1 MLFKQPG
8 FTITVAF
15 TLSIGIATSTTVF
28 SVINALLLKP
38 FPYEEP
44 DKLVSLFSSS
54 DLDQF
59 KFYGLSAPDFRDI
72 RDQSHA
78 FEAIAHWDWEPFNLA
93 GEGEP
98 IRCAGARVSANLF
111 SILRVKPLLGRTFLQ
126 NDDAPSAEKIVVLS
140 EGLWQ
145 SQFGGDTNLLGKTIM
160 LDAVPRVVV
169 GVIPDGAEFPSDAKL
184 WVPRAFELIT
194 SPRDI
199 RWVSTVARLNEKT
212 TIELAQA
219 ELTAIAKRLEKEYP
233 NSNSGRVIDVVSLSE
248 TRLGPAKGLMFLL
261 FIAIG
266 LLLLIVCAN
275 VANLLLSRSVTRVR
289 EFSLRASLG
298 AGPSRLIRQILTECS
313 ILAVLGCLLGVLAS
327 WYFIELLTINR
338 PSDAPAWYTFTLD
351 FRVWLFGASISI
363 GAVLLSGLLPA
374 LRISKPDL
382 NLALKETGNQ
392 STSGRR
398 SSRLQHGLVV
408 LQLIMALTLL
418 ASAGMA
424 VQGFLGLSRE
434 KAGFELENRITA
446 TMALSPGKYSEP
458 SRRIQFHN
466 QLLDRVAAL
475 PGVIDVGVVSHLPLG
490 NYNRQSRFSVEGQ
503 SQEAFLHNTL
513 PFHKAVSPDYFRTMG
528 IPLFRGRHFSAFDN
542 TDARKVAIINQQL
555 ADRYW
560 KGDDPVGKR
569 LRLDG
574 PASGS
579 PLLEIVGVVGNVKQ
593 MMLHEPPPPHIYVPF
608 EQGPGNRFSLV
619 AHTFGNSDTL
629 AGPIRNA
636 VRDLDPH
643 QALYRVTRLEKVVQ
657 GALWYYQM
665 FSSLFWYFGLV
676 ALGLAGVGTY
686 GVMAHATSQ
695 RTQEI
700 GIRMSLG
707 ARHTEMLTMVLRQG
721 LWIASIGIGI
731 GLICATAVVWMM
743 GTAVEGMQSPQSVNA
758 FSLGAASLLLG
769 TVSLLACYLPARRAS
784 RIEPM
789 QALRYE

>member
-8 FTITVAF
+8 FTFTVVF

-38 FPYEEP
+38 FPYEES

-54 DLDQF
+54 NLDQY
-59 KFYGLSAPDFRDI
+59 KFYGLSAPDFRDV
-72 RDQSHA
+72 RDQSQT
-78 FEAIAHWDWEPFNLA
+78 FEGIAHWDWEPYNLA

-98 IRCAGARVSANLF
+98 IRCEGARVSANLF
-111 SILRVKPLLGRTFLQ
+111 SILKVKPLLGRTFFEG
-126 NDDAPSAEKIVVLS
+126 DDSPSAEKIVVLS
-140 EGLWQ
+140 EGLWR

-169 GVIPDGAEFPSDAKL
+169 GVVPDGTEFPSDAKL
-184 WVPRAFELIT
+184 WVPLAFELIT
-194 SPRDI
+194 SPRDA
-199 RWVSTVARLNEKT
+199 RWVSTVARLKSES

-266 LLLLIVCAN
+266 FMVLIVCAN

-298 AGPSRLIRQILTECS
+298 ARPSRLVRQLLTECS
-313 ILAVLGCLLGVLAS
+313 ILAVFGCLLGVLAS

-338 PSDAPAWYTFTLD
+338 PSDAPSWYTFTLD
-351 FRVWLFGASISI
+351 FRVLLFGASISI

-382 NLALKETGNQ
+382 NLALKEGGSQ
-392 STSGRR
+392 SGSGRR

-408 LQLIMALTLL
+408 VQLIMALTLL

-446 TMALSPGKYSEP
+446 SMALSPGKYSES

-466 QLLDRVAAL
+466 QLLNRLAAL
-475 PGVIDVGVVSHLPLG
+475 PGVRDVGVVSHLPLG
-490 NYNRQSRFSVEGQ
+490 HYNRQSRFSREGQ
-503 SQEAFLHNTL
+503 TQDAFLHNAL
-513 PFHKAVSPDYFRTMG
+513 PFHKAVSSDYFRAMG
-528 IPLFRGRHFSAFDN
+528 IPLFKGRYFMESDN
-542 TDARKVAIINQQL
+542 SQARKVAVINQQL

-560 KGDDPVGKR
+560 KGEDPIGKR
-569 LRLDG
+569 LKLDR
-574 PASGS
+574 PGS
-579 PLLEIVGVVGNVKQ
+579 DRPLLEIVGVVGNVKQ

-608 EQGPGNRFSLV
+608 EQGPTSRFSLV

-629 AGPIRNA
+629 AGQIRKT

-643 QALYRVTRLEKVVQ
+643 QALYRVTKLETVVQ

-707 ARHTEMLTMVLRQG
+707 ARHTDMLRMVFRQG
-721 LWIASIGIGI
+721 LAIAFIGIGI
-731 GLICATAVVWMM
+731 GLICAIAVVRMM
-743 GTAVEGMQSPQSVNA
+743 GTAVEGMESPQSVNA
-758 FSLGAASLLLG
+758 FSLVSASLLLG
-769 TVSLLACYLPARRAS
+769 IVSLLACYLPARRAS

-789 QALRYE
+789 QALRHE